1 MLFSVLP
8 ESQRRTQVRQTKL
21 LVVLIGLLLSSPALS
36 TSIGGVEIPEQVRLP
51 DLEPA
56 LVLNGAGI
64 RKKFFI
70 SVYVGAL
77 YLPTRQTDVQELLM
91 TPTANRVLMHFV
103 YSRVAKRKMDDAWR
117 KGFENNL
124 TAAQHVD
131 VKERLEHFVAMFG
144 DMHEGDQVW
153 LDYVP
158 GSGTRVSINGVL
170 QGTIAGADFNA
181 ALLAVWLGRY
191 PVSESLKNAMVGV
204 DNS

>member
-1 MLFSVLP
+1 M
-8 ESQRRTQVRQTKL
+8 RRTKL
-21 LVVLIGLLLSSPALS
+21 LVLLLGLLLSSPALS
-36 TSIGGVEIPEQVRLP
+36 KSIGDVEIPEQVRLP
-51 DLEPA
+51 GVERA

-77 YLPTRQTDVQELLM
+77 YLPTRQTDVQELL
-91 TPTANRVLMHFV
+91 TAPTANRVLMHFV

-117 KGFENNL
+117 EGFENNL
-124 TAAQHVD
+124 TESQHVA
-131 VKERLEHFVAMFG
+131 VSERLERFVAMFG
-144 DMHEGDQVW
+144 DMYEGDQVW
-153 LDYVP
+153 LDFVP

-181 ALLAVWLGRY
+181 ALLAVWLGRH

>member
-1 MLFSVLP
+1 
-8 ESQRRTQVRQTKL
+8 
-21 LVVLIGLLLSSPALS
+21 
-36 TSIGGVEIPEQVRLP
+36 
-51 DLEPA
+51 
-56 LVLNGAGI
+56 
-64 RKKFFI
+64 
-70 SVYVGAL
+70 
-77 YLPTRQTDVQELLM
+77 M

-117 KGFENNL
+117 EGFENNL

-131 VKERLEHFVAMFG
+131 VKERLERFVAMFG